1 MSDYL
6 YAIIPYQGSK
16 KIRPEEQEE
25 GLECTDLPELEGVD
39 TEYTEKMT
47 LFKDYIQV
55 NTCYRL
61 SSFTEL
67 KDGYSSIR
75 ADIYKI
81 AKAVGASEVWYIAE
95 LCTDEMYDENF
106 CFEAWANRL
115 KNDKKLVMEMTVDVL
130 KGKHIYS
137 YYHDDFADV
146 VLTKPVNNGEST
158 EFSDLV
164 CHITQ
169 VV

>member
-6 YAIIPYQGSK
+6 YAIIPYREIEKYRS
-16 KIRPEEQEE
+16 EELEE
-25 GLECTDLPELEGVD
+25 GLDYPNLPEMEGLD
-39 TEYTEKMT
+39 TEYAENIT
-47 LFKDYIQV
+47 LYKGYIQV

-75 ADIYKI
+75 ADIYRI

-95 LCTDEMYDENF
+95 LCTDEMHADGFNF
-106 CFEAWANRL
+106 DTWLNRL
-115 KNDKKLVMEMTVDVL
+115 KNDKKLVVEMTVDVL
-130 KGKHIYS
+130 KDKYIYS

-146 VLTKPVNNGEST
+146 ILKKPSAISGDDIEYIDV
-158 EFSDLV
+158 V
-164 CHITQ
+164 CDMT
-169 VV
+169 